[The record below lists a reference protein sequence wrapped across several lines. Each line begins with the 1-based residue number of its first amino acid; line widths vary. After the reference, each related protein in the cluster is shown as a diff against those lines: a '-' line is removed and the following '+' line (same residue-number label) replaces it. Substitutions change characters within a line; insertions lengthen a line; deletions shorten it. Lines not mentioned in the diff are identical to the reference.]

1 MFMENNTKEH
11 YEGLST
17 LFTHVLSID
26 IQNGLLLLL
35 PVLFSSQSIVVQKLV
50 HLDSSNLLIQYLD
63 SSTVSPAILLK
74 HNPTV
79 LSQSTSQYNFISS
92 LDTVAEGEEEE
103 EEPEQ
108 ISIQPSSDSHM
119 EIDLS
124 ALDNHITLTGT
135 FPVIPD
141 EIPLVDEM
149 EEQSP
154 YGVSS
159 PEGTYYQILELNIM
173 ALDAIADAISSE
185 ELKQYIQ
192 NVLIIPAVNHRYK
205 MREHSIIGMIL
216 RRWRK
221 NVMVNSL
228 SSRRRLLFS
237 LLSVH
242 RLSYPLLFRVIMLR
256 NFVCL

>member
-1 MFMENNTKEH
+1 MFIENNTEAH

-17 LFTHVLSID
+17 LFTNVLSID
-26 IQNGLLLLL
+26 VQNGLLLLL

-63 SSTVSPAILLK
+63 SSTVNPAILLK

-79 LSQSTSQYNFISS
+79 LTQSTSQYNFISS

-108 ISIQPSSDSHM
+108 VLIQPSSESHM

-124 ALDNHITLTGT
+124 AIDSHIPLTGT
-135 FPVIPD
+135 FPAIPD
-141 EIPLVDEM
+141 EIPLVDEK

-159 PEGTYYQILELNIM
+159 PEGTNYHILKLNTT
-173 ALDAIADAISSE
+173 ALDVIADAISSE

-192 NVLIIPAVNHRYK
+192 NVSHRP
-205 MREHSIIGMIL
+205 S
-216 RRWRK
+216 
-221 NVMVNSL
+221 
-228 SSRRRLLFS
+228 
-237 LLSVH
+237 
-242 RLSYPLLFRVIMLR
+242 
-256 NFVCL
+256 C